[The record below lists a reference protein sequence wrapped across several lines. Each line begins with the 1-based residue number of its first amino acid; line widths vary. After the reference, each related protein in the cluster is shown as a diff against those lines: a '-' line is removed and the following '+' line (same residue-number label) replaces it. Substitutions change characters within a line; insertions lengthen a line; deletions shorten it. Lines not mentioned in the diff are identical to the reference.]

1 MSVDERERAARFRM
15 ERHRDAFIVARGAL
29 RMLLARYVERPFEDL
44 AFIYGPKGK
53 PSLAGNAL
61 DFNVSHTDGVA
72 VFAFARRCELGVDVE
87 RIHALTD
94 MMEIAGRFF
103 CPGES
108 EELTGLP
115 EGERERAFFDCW
127 TRKESYVK
135 ATGNGL
141 STPLTDFRVTLCP
154 GERARF
160 IHVENDR
167 SAALQWTLHNL
178 PIAQPFA
185 AALAYREQPRP
196 VLLSPL
202 LTAEGVLE
210 ECSLTGA

>member
-1 MSVDERERAARFRM
+1 M

-44 AFIYGPKGK
+44 VFIYGPTGK
-53 PSLAGNAL
+53 PSLASNAL
-61 DFNVSHTDGVA
+61 DFNISHTEGVA

-87 RIHALTD
+87 RIRALPD

-103 CPGES
+103 CRGES

-115 EGERERAFFDCW
+115 DGDRERAFFDCW
-127 TRKESYVK
+127 TRKESYIK

-141 STPLTDFRVTLCP
+141 STPLTDFRVTLRP
-154 GERARF
+154 DEPARL

-167 SAALQWTLHNL
+167 SAGLHWTLHNL
-178 PIAQPFA
+178 RIAQPFA
-185 AALAYREQPRP
+185 AAMAYREETRP

-202 LTAEGVLE
+202 VTAERLLE